1 MSILKRL
8 VYFEV
13 IMGLGMRRGWIHIFV
28 EVRNVFQRSILTCMV
43 LNSRCGNIP
52 KVNENMNRL
61 LFCIKRRMSMTER
74 MKEEDQDK
82 DGRALG
88 E

>member
-1 MSILKRL
+1 MI
-8 VYFEV
+8 VTPEA
-13 IMGLGMRRGWIHIFV
+13 LG
-28 EVRNVFQRSILTCMV
+28 
-43 LNSRCGNIP
+43 SRI
-52 KVNENMNRL
+52 ENMNRL